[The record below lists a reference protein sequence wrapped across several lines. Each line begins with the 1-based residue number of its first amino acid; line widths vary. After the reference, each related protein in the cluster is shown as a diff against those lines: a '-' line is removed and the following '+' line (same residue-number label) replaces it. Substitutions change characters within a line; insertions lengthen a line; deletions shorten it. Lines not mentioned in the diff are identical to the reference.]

1 MKHQILEVTLRP
13 IRTEDAAILMELNNN
28 TAVSDFVVGNPQK
41 VTLEQQLRWM
51 ENLSNEKNTVRF
63 MVEFEGVAVGTVII
77 SSIDRT
83 NATGNMNIKLL
94 PEYQGRGIARIAL
107 DKACQFAFDDL
118 NIVCLTAHILS
129 YNERSCALFKRV
141 GFHVDGILR
150 SRVIKNGARCDLIAL
165 SLLAQERKVDE

>member
-1 MKHQILEVTLRP
+1 MKNQVPEVMLRP
-13 IRTEDAAILMELNNN
+13 IQAEDAETLMELNNN
-28 TAVSDFVVGNPQK
+28 TAVSEFVVGNPQK

-63 MVEFEGVAVGTVII
+63 MVEFENKAVGTII
-77 SSIDRT
+77 VSSIDHA

-94 PEYQGRGIARIAL
+94 PEYHGRGIAKIAL
-107 DKACQFAFDDL
+107 QKACQIAFDEL

-141 GFHVDGILR
+141 GFRIDGILR
-150 SRVIKNGARCDLIAL
+150 SRVIKNGARHDLIAL
-165 SLLAQERKVDE
+165 SLLAQERNSQ